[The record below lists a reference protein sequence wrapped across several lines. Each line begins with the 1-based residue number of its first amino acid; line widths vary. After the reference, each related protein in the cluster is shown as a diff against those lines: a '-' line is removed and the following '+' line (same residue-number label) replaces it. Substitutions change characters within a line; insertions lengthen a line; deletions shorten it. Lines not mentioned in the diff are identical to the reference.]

1 MAESEEEVHVLV
13 QRVVKDITTAFKRN
27 PNIDEI
33 GVIPC
38 PEARYNRSPIVL
50 VENKLGVESWC
61 IKFLLPY
68 VHNKLLLY
76 RQRKHWLDRGALVDI
91 TCTLLLLNPDFTTA
105 WNVRKELLQC
115 GVLYPEKDLYL
126 GKLALTKFPKS
137 PETWIHRRWVL
148 QQILHQFSA
157 VGHTRKQQQGEA
169 AQADSE
175 RSQQLSDHLSRI
187 LQQEIK
193 VCSDAACHYSSN
205 YNAWSHRIWVLQHM
219 AKGNVKVFHDELS
232 SMRLWVSMHV
242 SDHSG
247 FHYRQFLL
255 KELMTELY
263 QTPPSTT
270 TTCSSEQQS
279 TTVPSIS
286 LPHQSHNQANRELS
300 EAEAAGE
307 EERQLSFTTVFQ
319 LFHQEMEL
327 CSDLIKSFPGH
338 ETLWS
343 HRRHVFYLWHQWK
356 REHQN
361 HCSSNGGNELVHLI
375 YCDPALLKDS
385 TQSCTGLGEIVNGQK
400 HASELMEVDGVSF
413 PDQRDNKRLKRGVPL
428 PKPPTLSSEHS
439 FVSGIIDRCSNPEQ
453 RHFALAYKKWLDTVI
468 GQQPL

>member
-1 MAESEEEVHVLV
+1 MAESEEEVDVLV
-13 QRVVKDITTAFKRN
+13 QRVVKDITNAFKRN

-61 IKFLLPY
+61 VKFLLPY

-76 RQRKHWLDRGALVDI
+76 RQRKHWLEREALADI

-115 GVLYPEKDLYL
+115 GVLNPEKDLYL
-126 GKLALTKFPKS
+126 GQLALTKFPKS

-148 QQILHQFSA
+148 QQILGQCSA
-157 VGHTRKQQQGEA
+157 ADRSKKRQQGDAEQGDTERGDA
-169 AQADSE
+169 E
-175 RSQQLSDHLSRI
+175 RSQQLSEHLART
-187 LQQEIK
+187 LHQEMK
-193 VCSDAACHYSSN
+193 VCSDAACRYPSN

-219 AKGNVKVFHDELS
+219 GQGNVKVLHDELS

-255 KELMTELY
+255 KALITELS
-263 QTPPSTT
+263 QTPASTSSPQQRCSTAPS
-270 TTCSSEQQS
+270 SSRLHHS
-279 TTVPSIS
+279 
-286 LPHQSHNQANRELS
+286 QANGELS
-300 EAEAAGE
+300 EGEAATDE
-307 EERQLSFTTVFQ
+307 EWQLSANTVQQ

-327 CSDLIKSFPGH
+327 CSDLIQSFPGH

-343 HRRHVFYLWHQWK
+343 HRRHVFYLWHHWR
-356 REHQN
+356 REQQKGSTN
-361 HCSSNGGNELVHLI
+361 GESRSGVLSSNG
-375 YCDPALLKDS
+375 DPAPPTLS
-385 TQSCTGLGEIVNGQK
+385 AQSSAGGGGGVNGQG
-400 HASELMEVDGVSF
+400 HAAQAMEVDGASL
-413 PDQRDNKRLKRGVPL
+413 PDPRDSKRLKTGVRPPSPPAL
-428 PKPPTLSSEHS
+428 PSEPS
-439 FVSGIIDRCSNPEQ
+439 FVSGFLDGCCNPEQ
-453 RHFALAYKKWLDTVI
+453 RRFALAYKKWLDTVI
-468 GQQPL
+468 GQQP

>member
-1 MAESEEEVHVLV
+1 MAESEEEVDVLV
-13 QRVVKDITTAFKRN
+13 QRVVKDITNAFKRN

-61 IKFLLPY
+61 VKFLLPY

-76 RQRKHWLDRGALVDI
+76 RQRKHWLEREALADI

-105 WNVRKELLQC
+105 WNVRKELMQC
-115 GVLYPEKDLYL
+115 GVLNPEKDLYL

-148 QQILHQFSA
+148 QQILRQCSA
-157 VGHTRKQQQGEA
+157 VGRKHHQGEA
-169 AQADSE
+169 EQADAE
-175 RSQQLSDHLSRI
+175 RSQQLSDHLART
-187 LQQEIK
+187 LHQEMK
-193 VCSDAACHYSSN
+193 VCSDAACRYPSN

-255 KELMTELY
+255 KELITELS
-263 QTPPSTT
+263 QTPASTPPS
-270 TTCSSEQQS
+270 SPQRRHSPVPDS
-279 TTVPSIS
+279 TSPPPSQG
-286 LPHQSHNQANRELS
+286 PANGELS
-300 EAEAAGE
+300 GAEATAE
-307 EERQLSFTTVFQ
+307 EDRQLLQ
-319 LFHQEMEL
+319 LFHQEVEL
-327 CSDLIKSFPGH
+327 CSDLIQSFPGH

-343 HRRHVFYLWHQWK
+343 HRRHVFYLWHHW
-356 REHQN
+356 RMEH
-361 HCSSNGGNELVHLI
+361 HCSSNGGNASVRLNNS
-375 YCDPALLKDS
+375 DPTLAEVGA
-385 TQSCTGLGEIVNGQK
+385 QSCASRGESVNGQG
-400 HASELMEVDGVSF
+400 HASDAMEVDGASL
-413 PDQRDNKRLKRGVPL
+413 PDPRDNKRLKRGILL
-428 PKPPTLSSEHS
+428 PGPPSLLPGPPALPSEHS
-439 FVSGIIDRCSNPEQ
+439 FVSGVLDSCGNPEQ
-453 RHFALAYKKWLDTVI
+453 RRFALAYRKWLDTVI
-468 GQQPL
+468 DQQP